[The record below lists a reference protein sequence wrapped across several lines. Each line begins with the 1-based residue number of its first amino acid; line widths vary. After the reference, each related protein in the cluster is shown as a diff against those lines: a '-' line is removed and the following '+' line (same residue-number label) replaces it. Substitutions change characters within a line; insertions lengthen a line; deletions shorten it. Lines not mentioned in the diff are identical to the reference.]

1 MSCRRSPFPTQQK
14 SAVVM
19 YVVVVEDAADGDD
32 DDVGV
37 RRHGGDDLVR
47 DVVHVPRLVALKCYG
62 AYLMLRLL

>member
-1 MSCRRSPFPTQQK
+1 MR
-14 SAVVM
+14 
-19 YVVVVEDAADGDD
+19 VVVVEDAADDV

-37 RRHGGDDLVR
+37 RRHGGGDDLVR